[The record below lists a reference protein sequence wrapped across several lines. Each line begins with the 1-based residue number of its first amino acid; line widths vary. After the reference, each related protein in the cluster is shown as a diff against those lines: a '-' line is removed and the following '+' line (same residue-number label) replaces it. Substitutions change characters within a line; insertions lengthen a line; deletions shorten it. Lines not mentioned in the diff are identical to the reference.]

1 MANVGQH
8 VKQIT
13 ALQLFGT
20 TVRERRNQL
29 GLTQENLAWK
39 TGLHR
44 SYIGAMERGGRNV
57 SLNNILRLAV
67 ALQLPPSH
75 LLQPFDTRRDLLPA
89 LERDDCT

>member
-1 MANVGQH
+1 MADAGQQ
-8 VKQIT
+8 VKQVT

-29 GLTQENLAWK
+29 GLTQEDLARK

-44 SYIGAMERGGRNV
+44 SYIGGIERGGRNV

-75 LLQPFDTRRDLLPA
+75 LLQPFDTRRDLLPP
-89 LERDDCT
+89 LERDDGT